1 MTESLRGGEIRL
13 RPPHVLNFVVECA
26 AKLELYPSGP
36 TRGASPRTVVN
47 VGPGCYPRLPVR
59 PSPDDALVSGRSS
72 PTDVDLV
79 SAMARGDA
87 SALGALYDRHAP
99 HMLALAKR
107 IVVTS
112 SAAEDIVQ
120 DVFLEAWKKAR
131 SYDPGRGGVKS
142 WLLLRTRSRCIDFR
156 RAADQSRAS
165 VVGDDFWAEHASAP
179 VSDVSFV
186 PDHGAIRRALSDL
199 PKEQREALW
208 LGYFEGLSSSE
219 IASKLGCPVGTIKTR
234 VAAALSKLRA
244 ALADRAGETA

>member
-1 MTESLRGGEIRL
+1 VEDGVGSGT
-13 RPPHVLNFVVECA
+13 RPVDLA
-26 AKLELYPSGP
+26 
-36 TRGASPRTVVN
+36 
-47 VGPGCYPRLPVR
+47 
-59 PSPDDALVSGRSS
+59 VSG
-72 PTDVDLV
+72 DAELV

-87 SALGALYDRHAP
+87 AALGALYDRHAP
-99 HMLALAKR
+99 HMLAMAKR

-131 SYDPGRGGVKS
+131 SYDPERGGVKS

-165 VVGDDFWAEHASAP
+165 TVGDDFWAEHATASAN
-179 VSDVSFV
+179 DASFV

-244 ALADRAGETA
+244 ALADPMGESS